1 MAGAEPCCPPT
12 LGEMW
17 GTWGESFPVDAERL
31 PWALVLGR
39 WPPPTVNQMA
49 PVPNGEEGQTL
60 KMKVAIYFT
69 IFIMSE
75 AFV

>member
-1 MAGAEPCCPPT
+1 M
-12 LGEMW
+12 
-17 GTWGESFPVDAERL
+17 DAERL
-31 PWALVLGR
+31 PWGLVLGR

-49 PVPNGEEGQTL
+49 PVPNREEGQTL